1 MTSISLSGASSM
13 TAVMQQV
20 GGPRPPG
27 PPPGGGPLK
36 AAAEALDMS
45 QDDLVAALQDGRS
58 LADVA
63 DEQGVALDDLTA
75 ALKADMPPE
84 LAASGKADEVVSN
97 IITTTGLPQGSPPP
111 PGGGR
116 GFAASR
122 LDGSTSGVLGSSL
135 TAGQQ
140 SALESLSSLL
150 GTDSESLLANLRGG
164 TSLTDLVSRQGVSS
178 SALASVL
185 EDGLM
190 VDTRA

>member
-1 MTSISLSGASSM
+1 MTSISLSGASSV
-13 TAVMQQV
+13 TPVMQQV

-45 QDDLVAALQDGRS
+45 QDDLVAALQDGKS

-63 DEQGVALDDLTA
+63 EDQGVALDDLTA
-75 ALKADMPPE
+75 ALKADMPAE
-84 LAASGKADEVVSN
+84 LAAKG
-97 IITTTGLPQGSPPP
+97 PPPP

-122 LDGSTSGVLGSSL
+122 LDGSASGVLGSSL

-140 SALESLSSLL
+140 STLESLSTLL
-150 GTDSESLLANLRGG
+150 GTDSDSLLESLRGG
-164 TSLTDLVSRQGVSS
+164 TSLSDLGSQQGVSS
-178 SALASVL
+178 SALASVFA
-185 EDGLM
+185 DGLM
-190 VDTRA
+190 VDTRI